1 MYVVKVL
8 ILIFSTIS
16 GYYFFD
22 LLFKGSH
29 KFLGLF
35 SGFILGFLT
44 IIIRDVIAKVPIK
57 YFIGAFIGFVVSIS
71 PLFFLT
77 GYLNNPALSID
88 FLGYTLGVRFI
99 LGVLLAY
106 IGISIGV
113 EKIKNVT
120 IPFIED
126 KKESLGERTAKVLDT
141 SILIDGRIKDIIE
154 SGFLEGPF
162 IVPRFVIKELQ
173 TLADS
178 MDPIKRA
185 KGRRG
190 LDVLSDI
197 QKTTKDLQISEVDFF
212 RIKEVDLK
220 LVSLAK
226 KLNGKIVTMDYNLS
240 KVAELQGIQNL
251 NLNMLANA
259 LKPSLVAGEVINV
272 FLLKEGKEP
281 GQAVA
286 YLDDGTMIVI
296 ENGKKFIGQKID
308 VEVKSVLQT
317 PSGKI
322 IFAHKQS

>member
-1 MYVVKVL
+1 VYVVKVL
-8 ILIFSTIS
+8 VIIFSTLS
-16 GYYFFD
+16 GYFFFD

-29 KFLGLF
+29 KVLGLI
-35 SGFILGFLT
+35 SGFVLGYLT
-44 IIIRDVIAKVPIK
+44 IVIRDIIAKVPIK
-57 YFIGAFIGFVVSIS
+57 FFIGAFIGFVVSIS

-88 FLGYTLGVRFI
+88 FLGYTLGLRFI

-106 IGISIGV
+106 IGISIGI
-113 EKIKNVT
+113 EKIKNIS

-126 KKESLGERTAKVLDT
+126 KKTSLKERIPKVLDT
-141 SILIDGRIKDIIE
+141 SILIDGRITDIIE

-173 TLADS
+173 ILSDS
-178 MDPIKRA
+178 IDPIKRM

-190 LDVLSDI
+190 LDVLSNI
-197 QKTTKDLQISEVDFF
+197 QKITNELEISEIDFF

-226 KLNGKIVTMDYNLS
+226 KINGKIVTMDYNLS

-251 NLNMLANA
+251 NLNILANA

-272 FLLKEGKEP
+272 YLLKEGKEP

-286 YLDDGTMIVI
+286 YLDDGTMIVV
-296 ENGKKFIGQKID
+296 ENGKKLIGQKVD

-322 IFAHKQS
+322 IFSQIHS

>member
-1 MYVVKVL
+1 MYVIKIL
-8 ILIFSTIS
+8 LLIFSTVS

-29 KFLGLF
+29 KILGLF
-35 SGFILGFLT
+35 SGFVLGY
-44 IIIRDVIAKVPIK
+44 IAIVIRDVIVKVPIK
-57 YFIGAFIGFVVSIS
+57 YFIGAFLGFVVSIS

-88 FLGYTLGVRFI
+88 FLGYTLGLRFI

-106 IGISIGV
+106 IGISIGI
-113 EKIKNVT
+113 EKVKNVN

-126 KKESLGERTAKVLDT
+126 KNAFLGERTPKVLDT
-141 SILIDGRIKDIIE
+141 SILIDGRIADIIE

-178 MDPIKRA
+178 MDPVKRA

-190 LDVLSDI
+190 LDVLANI
-197 QKTTKDLQISEVDFF
+197 QKHSKDLEISEVDFF

-226 KLNGKIVTMDYNLS
+226 KINGKIVTMDYNLS

-251 NLNMLANA
+251 NLNILANA
-259 LKPSLVAGEVINV
+259 LKPSLVAGEVVSVYLI
-272 FLLKEGKEP
+272 KEGKEP

-286 YLDDGTMIVI
+286 YLDDGTMIVV

-322 IFAHKQS
+322 IFSQIHS